1 MLKLIGS
8 PKARGFRVLWM
19 LEELGLDY
27 ELDACRPHSESA
39 LAVNPSGKVPVLV
52 DGDAAIIDSVASI
65 QYLADRHGKFTA
77 AAGTVERRMQDSFT
91 CFALDELDGVLWT
104 NAKHDF
110 VLPEELRQ
118 PGIHEACAYDFA
130 KAVKTLEIRLGDR
143 SYVMGDAPSVPDFL
157 ITHCVGWAS
166 RAAFDWPA
174 GPLTNYVERMRS
186 RPAFVKASAIRDA
199 S

>member
-27 ELDACRPHSESA
+27 ELDASGPHTESV

-65 QYLADRHGKFTA
+65 QFLADRHGRFTA
-77 AAGTVERRMQDSFT
+77 PTGTVERGLQDSFT
-91 CFALDELDGVLWT
+91 CFALDELDGTLWT

-118 PGIHEACAYDFA
+118 PGVHEACAHDFA
-130 KAVKTLEIRLGDR
+130 NAVKTLEARLGDR
-143 SYVMGDAPSVPDFL
+143 PYVMGDEPCVPDFL
-157 ITHCVGWAS
+157 ITHCVGWAG
-166 RAAFDWPA
+166 RAGFEWPT
-174 GPLTNYVERMRS
+174 GPLTTYVERMRS
-186 RPAFVKASAIRDA
+186 RPAFVKASEIRDKA
-199 S
+199 